1 MRMKEGKKEEGEK
14 EEEEKKEGRSGEGKE
29 KSVDNSI
36 KGEKSII

>member
-1 MRMKEGKKEEGEK
+1 MRMKEGKKEEREK